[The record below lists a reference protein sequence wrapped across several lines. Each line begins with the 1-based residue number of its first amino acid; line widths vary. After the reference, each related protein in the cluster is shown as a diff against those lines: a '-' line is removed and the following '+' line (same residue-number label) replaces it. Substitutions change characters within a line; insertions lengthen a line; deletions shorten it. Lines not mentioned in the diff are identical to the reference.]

1 MKQNQLLYFEQ
12 IIKENEDEYSI
23 LTKINTVM
31 EELERI
37 YSYAIMV
44 QRNDEVTY
52 IIKYAIS
59 ENLKYNTLSKDVV
72 VEGILGTIK
81 KDKESQGK
89 YIIGHK
95 QPPLDLMIELYEPL
109 IQKLSTEQKNRW
121 RFLEYDDICQIG
133 RLTFI
138 LLYEKG
144 YLIHPKLL
152 RKAFSNAI
160 LQEVKTYSHVTEYL
174 SLESK
179 IDGPNEDMEKL
190 TLEDTLRD
198 IAEDERQEEQESR
211 EISQSIFSEVK
222 DILIDMMGIRQFEQ
236 FYRDYTNGH
245 TTTWSRRKMQ
255 SVKQRFEQEGLTR
268 QIFNNK
274 HGK

>member
-1 MKQNQLLYFEQ
+1 MKRNQLLYFEQ
-12 IIKENEDEYSI
+12 VINENDEDGIIS
-23 LTKINTVM
+23 TKVGTVM
-31 EELERI
+31 DELELI
-37 YSYAIMV
+37 YSYAVIV
-44 QRNDEVTY
+44 QRGAEVNY
-52 IIKYAIS
+52 LIKYAIS
-59 ENLKYNTLSKDVV
+59 ENPRYNTLSKDVV
-72 VEGILGTIK
+72 IAGILDTIK

-95 QPPLDLMIELYEPL
+95 QPPLELMIELYEPL
-109 IQKLSTEQKNRW
+109 IQKLSTEQKNKW
-121 RFLEYDDICQIG
+121 RFLEYEDICQIC
-133 RLTFI
+133 RLTFVI
-138 LLYEKG
+138 LYEKG

-152 RKAFSNAI
+152 SKAFNNAI
-160 LQEVKTYSHVTEYL
+160 LQEVRGSSYTVDYL

-179 IDGPNEDMEKL
+179 IDGQGEDMEKL

-198 IAEDERQEEQESR
+198 TTEEEMQDEQECR
-211 EISQSIFSEVK
+211 EISENIFSEVK
-222 DILIDMMGIRQFEQ
+222 EILIDMMGVRQFEQ

-255 SVKQRFEQEGLTR
+255 SIKQRFEQEGLTR